1 MAKTYIQLVNEV
13 LRDVN
18 EVPITS
24 VEFPTARGVQDFVK
38 KAVNRAYMDIVNA
51 STEWPWLTNTGGTN
65 RFQQVST
72 VADQQWYALGQSHN
86 IDLTTVMLINGTDK
100 FPLEYISYDH
110 WAQSNKVTEDSA
122 LPCAI
127 FKHPTNDL
135 YGLSNTPDDVYT
147 LEFSLWDPA
156 TEFVN
161 DVDLMP
167 FADQYYTVLINRALF
182 YVWMWRE
189 NLDHANM
196 VDKTYDEGLKEM
208 KRHLV
213 GNKLERMRAI

>member
-18 EVPITS
+18 EVPIIS
-24 VEFPTARGVQDFVK
+24 SDFPTARGVQDFVK
-38 KAVNRAYMDIVNA
+38 KAINRAYMDIVG
-51 STEWPWLTNTGGTN
+51 SSQEWPWLTNTGGTN

-72 VADQQWYALGQSHN
+72 VAETQWYALGQSHN
-86 IDLTTVMLINGTDK
+86 IDLNVVLLKGDDTTVLT
-100 FPLEYISYDH
+100 YVSYDL
-110 WAQSNKVTEDSA
+110 WAKSSKVNDDSGK
-122 LPCAI
+122 PTSI

-135 YGLSNTPDDVYT
+135 YGLSPTPDIVYT
-147 LEFSLWDPA
+147 LEFSMWDPA

-161 DVDLMP
+161 DVDVMP

-208 KRHLV
+208 KRHLLSS
-213 GNKLERMRAI
+213 KIDRMRAI